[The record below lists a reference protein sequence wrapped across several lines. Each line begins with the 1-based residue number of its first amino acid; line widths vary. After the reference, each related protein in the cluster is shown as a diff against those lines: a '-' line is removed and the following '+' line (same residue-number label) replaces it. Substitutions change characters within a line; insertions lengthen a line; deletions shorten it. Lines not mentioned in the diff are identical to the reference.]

1 MGSITDVTQSIPALD
16 FSAFDTAVRVQDDL
30 FRHVNGAW
38 IERTPIPEDKPSEAE
53 LFGEFYNSAIPV

>member
-1 MGSITDVTQSIPALD
+1 VGSITDVTQSIPALD

-38 IERTPIPEDKPSEAE
+38 IERTPIPEDKPLTGRS
-53 LFGEFYNSAIPV
+53 